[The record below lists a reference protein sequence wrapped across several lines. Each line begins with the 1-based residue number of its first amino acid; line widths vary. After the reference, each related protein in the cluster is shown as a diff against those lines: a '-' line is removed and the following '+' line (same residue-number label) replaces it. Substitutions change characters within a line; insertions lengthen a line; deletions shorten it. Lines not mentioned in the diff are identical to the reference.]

1 MPTALEKRIENFLDN
16 DHPHLQKAVTVLN
29 VKMWFV
35 LTILVAT
42 FLAVILPRW
51 TTVAIALGK

>member
-35 LTILVAT
+35 LAMLTMV
-42 FLAVILPRW
+42 LAAIMSPLIG
-51 TTVAIALGK
+51 TTLAGSK